1 MDLATSHD
9 GDSASAAQGWNP
21 DRVATDLT
29 QLADVATAL
38 KVNSTDRDSGG
49 PLGSSP
55 TLTMYPVSGT
65 QGLVMNEN
73 RRELTANK
81 EDVKNEKFT
90 LLFRSVPSNELT
102 HQRWSALAK

>member
-9 GDSASAAQGWNP
+9 GVSASAAQGWNP

-38 KVNSTDRDSGG
+38 NVNSTDRDRGG

-55 TLTMYPVSGT
+55 T
-65 QGLVMNEN
+65 
-73 RRELTANK
+73 TANK

-90 LLFRSVPSNELT
+90 YIYFISQELKNAAI
-102 HQRWSALAK
+102 QIR